1 MIKRKMMNNRNIK
14 KLAEIK
20 PSFDE
25 NRHRLGDILP
35 LDTPFNV
42 LIDSSEVCNFRCNY
56 CFRAK
61 ADKLAWGY
69 AARNNLMDWEMFVK
83 IVDQIDEFPEM
94 VKQISLSVH
103 GEPLCN
109 RRVPD
114 MAEYIKKKG
123 IKSRISLHTNASL
136 LDEEYAK
143 RLAVAGIDRM
153 VVSLQGMTSKKY
165 EDICG
170 TKIDYDRFYNNLKI
184 LSDEKREMQL
194 YIKIADAAL
203 EPGEEELFYEKYR
216 PIADR
221 VYVEKVVPI
230 WKDSQKDDKEKK
242 WNVNKYGGKFA
253 AQHCCPVLFHTMVV
267 TPAGDVYPC
276 TQLLFPRPLGNVKEK
291 SLVEL
296 WNSEERRQMLL
307 RQLQEE
313 DMDICH
319 GCYIKE
325 NSIFTEED
333 LIDPYKEKIAERL
346 RKSN

>member
-1 MIKRKMMNNRNIK
+1 MSNKNIK

-25 NRHRLGDILP
+25 NRQKLGDVLP

-42 LIDSSEVCNFRCNY
+42 SIDSSEACNFHCNY

-61 ADKLAWGY
+61 ADKAAWGY
-69 AARNNLMDWEMFVK
+69 AIHNNLMEWDTFTRVVE
-83 IVDQIDEFPEM
+83 QIGEFPEM
-94 VKQISLSVH
+94 VKQISLSMH

-109 RRVPD
+109 KKIPE
-114 MAEYIKKKG
+114 MARYIKERG

-143 RLAVAGIDRM
+143 KLATSGIDRI
-153 VVSLQGMTSKKY
+153 VVSLQGMTSQKY
-165 EDICG
+165 NEVCG
-170 TKIDYDRFYNNLKI
+170 FKIDYDRFYNNLKI
-184 LSDEKREMQL
+184 LGSKRGKMQL
-194 YIKIADAAL
+194 CVKVVDVAL

-230 WKDSQKDDKEKK
+230 WKDSQKDDKEKN

-276 TQLLFPRPLGNVKEK
+276 TQLLFPQPLGNVKEK

-313 DMDICH
+313 DMDVCR